1 MVPLPQFDLTPE
13 KEASV
18 LQFFYRQF
26 FVNTPALTQDNAKLK
41 GKTAI
46 VTGSNTGLGLEVSR
60 QLLDL
65 GLSKLILAVRNAT
78 KGKIAAKSLSSGRS
92 PSSCEIEVWNL
103 DLSAYE
109 SVVEFAER
117 TKTLESLNIA
127 VLNAGV
133 FKANEAYNPSTRF
146 EEDVQINYL
155 SNILLASL
163 LLPVMKTKSGA
174 HPNRLVLV
182 SSDTAGWAK
191 FNERK
196 SRPILDAFKQQNAQ
210 KWDMQERYGTSK
222 LLGQLFLTELAEH
235 VPASVVTVNAANPG
249 FCYGSELGREGNG
262 TILGF
267 IVDIVT
273 RLVGKPCH
281 LGARSIIHAAV
292 SFGEEVHG
300 QYVED
305 GRIRPKAPL
314 IYRSEGEKIMGDLWE
329 ETMTELSFAKVRE
342 SIQGLKE

>member
-1 MVPLPQFDLTPE
+1 MVSLPQFDLAPE

-18 LQFFYRQF
+18 SQFFYRQF
-26 FVNTPALTQDNAKLK
+26 FANTPALDQDYTRLK

-65 GLSKLILAVRNAT
+65 GLSRLILAVRNST
-78 KGKIAAKSLSSGRS
+78 KGEIASKSLSSGREH
-92 PSSCEIEVWNL
+92 SSCEIEVWDL
-103 DLSAYE
+103 DLSSYE
-109 SVVEFAER
+109 SIIKFAER
-117 TKTLESLNIA
+117 AKALESLNIV

-133 FKANEAYNPSTRF
+133 FKANEGYNPITRF

-155 SNILLASL
+155 SNVLLASL
-163 LLPVMKTKSGA
+163 LLPVMRTPLGA
-174 HPNRLVLV
+174 HPNRLVFV

-191 FNERK
+191 FNEK
-196 SRPILDAFKQQNAQ
+196 ESRPILDAFKQQNAR

-222 LLGQLFLTELAEH
+222 LLCQLFLTELVKH
-235 VPASVVTVNAANPG
+235 IPASVVTVTAANPG
-249 FCYGSELGREGNG
+249 LCYGSELGREGSG
-262 TILGF
+262 TVLGF
-267 IVDIVT
+267 IVDTVT
-273 RLVGKPCH
+273 RFVGKPCDV
-281 LGARSIIHAAV
+281 GARSITHAAV

-314 IYRSEGEKIMGDLWE
+314 VYSSEGGVIIKELWE
-329 ETMTELSFAKVRE
+329 ETMTELAFANVRQ
-342 SIQGLKE
+342 SIEALKE